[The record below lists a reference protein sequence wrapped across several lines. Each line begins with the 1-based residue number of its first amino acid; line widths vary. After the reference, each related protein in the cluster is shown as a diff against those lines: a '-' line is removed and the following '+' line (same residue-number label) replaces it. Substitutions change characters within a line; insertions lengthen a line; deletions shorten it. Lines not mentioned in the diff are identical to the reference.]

1 MTKGSHRQK
10 RQNLSPKHLARKEQR
25 RNEKK
30 DLERSDIIQP
40 LQDQININSGNIDG
54 GYTTSIA
61 FANGNIALLFRSFM
75 LNGDSSIS
83 LLVFDANNEVIKS
96 AVLSF
101 RHFATPLSN
110 PRISVH
116 NNKALITWLESQP
129 GAFRVYGQIIDDVGK
144 FLTPIEELFRATI
157 TDNQQKV
164 YLSSILPDGKVVVF
178 FHEVLLQYTKHRIF
192 NSDLLFIS
200 EFRDNFS
207 YKQDNNPKMLVIRNG
222 IELFHIAGNKLFRQ
236 KYDLNGNKIARS
248 DLVNGEPQ
256 IELNTGQIINY
267 TPIKLNEDGDIGLLW
282 QHGSEILFQAFDGR
296 AIASTAIINIA
307 DQYILK
313 SAFFINDNNNL
324 LILYTDSSGD
334 QHGKIFDAGNYR
346 FIGPQ
351 FRIDNDISDLVNRH
365 GKLLAIRGGGT
376 IIQDASVNFD
386 NLLLT
391 QSPTPS
397 ASGPLL
403 TQSPTPSASG
413 PLLTQSPTPSASWQE
428 SLNPTQLPTILPEPT
443 YPPSISYSP
452 SQYPALPSQS
462 GGHGSNNSALILGVS
477 FGAVFLVIVIIIGCI
492 HLKNTGLIQ
501 RFLNFLKQAIKRDRP
516 YDQLDDGQEL
526 TALHDGSRKGNS
538 DPRVAEEG
546 QSRIVK
552 QSLPDYLSDV
562 RTNIIKL
569 DKIEVPAIKEVQE
582 LEIRTL
588 QKKIAKLQPKHSS
601 RKIAA
606 TDEIPDRKRLILL
619 YKQRLWQLG
628 VKDQKDDDGK
638 ILAWEELP
646 IVKIIKIR
654 DKYLPAIIKELNT
667 VTPNNKIINDNAN
680 KILKILLRKDEKI
693 TETPNF
699 NFLKMLGD
707 KLDLEIKLLRK
718 RSAFLSQR
726 INEEE
731 ARPLTNPTR
740 PRGSST
746 ESDKSK

>member
-1 MTKGSHRQK
+1 MTRGSHRQK

-40 LQDQININSGNIDG
+40 LQDEININSGNIDG

-61 FANGNIALLFRSFM
+61 FANGNVALLFRSFM

-101 RHFATPLSN
+101 RHFATPLLN

-192 NSDLLFIS
+192 TSDLLFIS

-207 YKQDNNPKMLVIRNG
+207 YKQDNNPKMLVIRDG

-248 DLVNGEPQ
+248 DLVNGELQ
-256 IELNTGQIINY
+256 IELNTSQIINY

-282 QHGSEILFQAFDGR
+282 QHGSAILFQAFDGR

-313 SAFFINDNNNL
+313 SAFFINDNSNL

-334 QHGKIFDAGNYR
+334 QHGKIFDVSNYR

-351 FRIDNDISDLVNRH
+351 FRIDNDISELVNRH

-397 ASGPLL
+397 ASG
-403 TQSPTPSASG
+403 QKSPNPI
-413 PLLTQSPTPSASWQE
+413 TQSPTPSASWQE
-428 SLNPTQLPTILPEPT
+428 SPNPITQSPAPSASSQESLTPTQLPTYI
-443 YPPSISYSP
+443 PPSISYSP

-477 FGAVFLVIVIIIGCI
+477 FGAIFLVIVIIIACI
-492 HLKNTGLIQ
+492 RLRNTVLAQ
-501 RFLNFLKQAIKRDRP
+501 RFLNFLTQAIKRNKP
-516 YDQLDDGQEL
+516 YDQLDESLEL
-526 TALHDGSRKGNS
+526 TTLDDGYIKGNV
-538 DPRVAEEG
+538 DLRFTEEV
-546 QSRIVK
+546 QSRRVT
-552 QSLPDYLSDV
+552 QSLPEYLSYV
-562 RTNIIKL
+562 ITNIMKL
-569 DKIEVPAIKEVQE
+569 DQIGLPITKKDQESEIQILRVKID
-582 LEIRTL
+582 
-588 QKKIAKLQPKHSS
+588 KLQPKHSLK
-601 RKIAA
+601 KIA
-606 TDEIPDRKRLILL
+606 TTGEIPDGKRLIFL

-654 DKYLPAIIKELNT
+654 DKYLPAIIKELNSL
-667 VTPNNKIINDNAN
+667 TPNNKIINDNVN
-680 KILKILLRKDEKI
+680 KILLRKDEKI

-699 NFLKMLGD
+699 NLKMLGA
-707 KLDLEIKLLRK
+707 KLSPEIELLRK
-718 RSAFLSQR
+718 RSAFLSQL

-731 ARPLTNPTR
+731 KKPASNPTR
-740 PRGSST
+740 PRAGST